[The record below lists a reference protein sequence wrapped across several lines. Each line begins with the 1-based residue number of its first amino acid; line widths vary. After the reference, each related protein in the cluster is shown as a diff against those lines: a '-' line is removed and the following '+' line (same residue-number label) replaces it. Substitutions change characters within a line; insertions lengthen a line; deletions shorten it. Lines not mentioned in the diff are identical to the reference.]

1 MALRQIRKDNDP
13 ILRKT
18 SKPVLNI
25 NENVKILAEDMVETM
40 YASSG
45 VGLAA
50 PQVGILKRLVVIDI
64 GEGPIIMIN
73 PEIVEKSGEIEC
85 QEGCLS
91 FPGIVGDVTRPSFV
105 KAKALNLNGEEFI
118 IEGEELLARAIC
130 HEIDHLNGVLF
141 IDLAKNI
148 REVE

>member
-1 MALRQIRKDNDP
+1 MALRKIRTDSDP
-13 ILRKT
+13 ILRKV
-18 SKPVLNI
+18 SKQVLEI
-25 NENVKILAEDMVETM
+25 TDNVKTLAGDMLDTM
-40 YASSG
+40 NEAEG

-50 PQVGILKRLVVIDI
+50 PQVGLLKRLVVIDV

-73 PEIVEKSGEIEC
+73 PEIIHQEGEQIT

-91 FPGIVGDVTRPSFV
+91 LPGKTGEVARPRLV
-105 KAKALNLNGEEFI
+105 KAKALNLNGETFTV
-118 IEGEELLARAIC
+118 EGEGLLARAIC

-148 REVE
+148 IEE